1 MYTYSKGKA
10 QVPTNTS
17 PLQPTFSKWGNL
29 MLTILD
35 LVSKDH
41 NRKTL
46 KITSVNPLSFE
57 AIKQATAGHPGYSLT
72 GISEYKATA

>member
-1 MYTYSKGKA
+1 
-10 QVPTNTS
+10 
-17 PLQPTFSKWGNL
+17 

-41 NRKTL
+41 DRKKL
-46 KITSVNPLSFE
+46 EVLSASPLSFE
-57 AIKQATAGHPGYSLT
+57 AIQTAAAGHPGYSLT